1 MAVQPTRRRAL
12 GINAVQSAV
21 FETSYGQTPTTG
33 FKRLPFVSNAL
44 GEERPLIED
53 DQLGFGREG
62 LDPEYD
68 VATNDGDVVVPMDT
82 RAFGWW
88 LKLLLGDAT
97 TAAGDGSRYAH
108 TFVSGKTEL
117 PSASIELGN
126 PEIPSYSVNFGAL
139 ANQLRVSMAR
149 SGMLNATMGVI
160 AQGETRKQALSV
172 AGTPDLFHGDRFQ
185 QATGSIKRGGEV
197 LGSVTAAG
205 FTYSNNY
212 EKVEAIRGDGRIDG
226 ADPLKAMMTGE
237 LTMRFDRLD
246 LYDASVDGTPI
257 DLEFGWKRGDASLL
271 FTLSRVFLPRV
282 KRPIS
287 GPGGIQATSNWQA
300 SGAGGHTLTAVLTND
315 VASY

>member
-21 FETSYGQTPTTG
+21 FETAYGQTPTSG
-33 FKRLPFVSNAL
+33 FRRLPFVSNSL

-88 LKLLLGDAT
+88 LKLLLGDPVSAT
-97 TAAGDGSRYAH
+97 ASGVTTH
-108 TFVSGKTEL
+108 TFVSGKDQL
-117 PSASIELGN
+117 PSASIEIGN
-126 PEIPSYSVNFGAL
+126 PEIPSFSVNFGAL

-149 SGMLNATMGVI
+149 SGMLNATIGVI

-172 AGTPDLFHGDRFQ
+172 AGTPTTLAGERFQ

-197 LGSVTAAG
+197 LGSVTGAG

-212 EKVEAIRGDGRIDG
+212 EKVEAIREDGRIDG
-226 ADPLKAMMTGE
+226 ADPLKAMMNGE

-246 LYDASVDGTPI
+246 LYDAAVDGTPI
-257 DLEFGWKRGDASLL
+257 DLSFGWKRGDFSLV
-271 FTLSRVFLPRV
+271 FTVPRVFLPRV
-282 KRPIS
+282 KTPIT
-287 GPGGIQATSNWQA
+287 GPGGVQATSNWQA
-300 SGAGGHTLTAVLTND
+300 SGAGGHTLTAVLKND